1 MHSPEIKT
9 IGFQRRAIKCW
20 KVIFMGTFK
29 MGGGHVEFK
38 MIKLA
43 TRAKEKVDFYFLLKS
58 LHL

>member
-1 MHSPEIKT
+1 
-9 IGFQRRAIKCW
+9 
-20 KVIFMGTFK
+20 MGTFK